1 MRFYPHLQ
9 DTGGFFVAVLQRK
22 RTEPVTDSSKSAG
35 DAKLEGGVDD
45 SSSGSTSKNS
55 DVVKRPSSV
64 REEDTDAPTTKKAR
78 MGDPSTIA
86 SSDTQKTPKPRGTQK
101 SISANGGGTYK
112 ENPFTFIDPVETGL
126 SASLYVLSAISSK
139 PSTLMD
145 IFPIVID

>member
-1 MRFYPHLQ
+1 M
-9 DTGGFFVAVLQRK
+9 AVLQRK

-45 SSSGSTSKNS
+45 SSSGGTSKNA
-55 DVVKRPSSV
+55 DAVKRPSSV
-64 REEDTDAPTTKKAR
+64 REEDADAPTTKKAR
-78 MGDPSTIA
+78 VGDPSTIA